1 MKTATATTFVATRR
15 FFLVQTIQRQF
26 FQSLHTA
33 IVSANLQN
41 PAGNRVFGGIDH
53 LKHARSLS
61 SYQRRR
67 RQQQRRQRVQ
77 EKVDADLTKEISEEK
92 PIPVKPWWRYITI
105 WPDPHGY
112 DPEFERQQRFPRPQ
126 SAQQFREALDLSVKD
141 YRWSHEGWLLPESEE
156 TDANGGTKEKLSTS
170 DRVEAQRKQIN
181 TNVAKNVKF
190 LRAEGPKALEE
201 VQKRTGIYSLQDLK
215 EWTALQLQLATECV
229 HEFMA
234 GYREGRDDEVEK
246 MMNQYF
252 QGMWE
257 DEEAKPA
264 DGDSKQKRRKP
275 KRRIRSAV

>member
-1 MKTATATTFVATRR
+1 M
-15 FFLVQTIQRQF
+15 
-26 FQSLHTA
+26 
-33 IVSANLQN
+33 
-41 PAGNRVFGGIDH
+41 
-53 LKHARSLS
+53 
-61 SYQRRR
+61 
-67 RQQQRRQRVQ
+67 Q
-77 EKVDADLTKEISEEK
+77 EKVDGDLKEEK
-92 PIPVKPWWRYITI
+92 PDEKPMPVKPWWRYITI

-112 DPEFERQQRFPRPQ
+112 DPEFERQHRFPRPQ
-126 SAQQFREALDLSVKD
+126 SFQQLKEAWELSIKE

-156 TDANGGTKEKLSTS
+156 TDSNGETKEKLSVS
-170 DRVEAQRKQIN
+170 DRIEEQRKQIN

-190 LRAEGPKALEE
+190 IKAEGPKALEE

-257 DEEAKPA
+257 DEEVKPA
-264 DGDSKQKRRKP
+264 DGESKQKRRKP
-275 KRRIRSAV
+275 KRRIRTAE